1 MNKLVID
8 SNILISTLMNPKGI
22 VGTFLLEDLHNIEK
36 VSCYM
41 LYVEVFD
48 KKEKIIKYTKLEEGE
63 LLEVLYMILKQIN
76 FVNELQI
83 SEESWVKAEEL
94 TSDIDVKDISFVAMT
109 IETGGILWTG
119 DKKLIRGLT
128 SKGFEQVVDLEGL
141 RKLINS

>member
-1 MNKLVID
+1 MTKLVID

-22 VGTFLLEDLHNIEK
+22 VGTFLLEDLHHVEK
-36 VSCYM
+36 LSCYM

-94 TSDIDVKDISFVAMT
+94 TSDIDVKDISFVAMA

-128 SKGFEQVVDLEGL
+128 NKGFEQVVDLEEL
-141 RKLINS
+141 RNLIRT

>member
-1 MNKLVID
+1 MTKLVID

-22 VGTFLLEDLHNIEK
+22 VGTFLLEDLHHVEK
-36 VSCYM
+36 LSCYI

-83 SEESWVKAEEL
+83 SEESWVEAEEL
-94 TSDIDVKDISFVAMT
+94 TKDVDVKDISFVAMA
-109 IETGGILWTG
+109 IEVGGVLWTG
-119 DKKLIRGLT
+119 DKKLIRGLK

-141 RKLINS
+141 KDLIRT